1 MTGKNPANHGLF
13 DFVRIN
19 PHTGKSE
26 LVFSNDCHSP
36 TIWNYLNEAGKKVIL
51 VNIPMT
57 YPPMDVDGIV
67 IAGFPVPEN
76 VNFVFP
82 PEMYE
87 YIKKLDYV
95 TDWMKM
101 TSQKKNIFTSKVK
114 IMKQVEKIR
123 LSVFTELLSNH
134 AWDVAMIVI
143 SGTDHVSHREWQKGD
158 RRSVEKYY
166 EYIDSLLYEFAGK
179 PLFGNCAFVVISDH
193 GFTATHS
200 MFYLN
205 EWLAKEGYLTF
216 KKDVNKNYDKLIDS
230 LHQKRTTI
238 RTAKI
243 LAKIGLTRNS
253 LVYFAKKSGLIK
265 IEKFIPQSLI
275 DIFPSQNVGPLWED
289 TLAYMKSVASKGINI
304 NLQGREEHGIV
315 PVEQYDLL
323 RSELI
328 DKLRSLNRDEKIFEI
343 IEKREDIYDG
353 PFVDEAPDIML
364 WPGNGYNIRHGTGK
378 KHYLEKISDA
388 RHEIDGM
395 AIFKGDYIKQNYTY
409 NLNIEDVMPTLLHYL
424 GLECPNDVN
433 GKVAIDLFE
442 VTNNPALNQ
451 VKFREP
457 LILQDMGASFKRDD
471 DSIIFQLKEL
481 GYL

>member
-19 PHTGKSE
+19 PHTGKSD

-101 TSQKKNIFTSKVK
+101 TPQKKNIFTSKVK

-134 AWDVAMIVI
+134 AWDVAMVVI

-158 RRSVEKYY
+158 RRSVENYY
-166 EYIDSLLYEFAGK
+166 EYIDSILYEFAGK
-179 PLFGNCAFVVISDH
+179 PLFRNCAFVVISDH

-205 EWLAKEGYLTF
+205 EWLAKEGYLSF
-216 KKDVNKNYDKLIDS
+216 KKAVNKNYDTLIDS

-265 IEKFIPQSLI
+265 MEKFLPQSFI
-275 DIFPSQNVGPLWED
+275 DIFPSQNIVPLWED

-304 NLQGREEHGIV
+304 NLRGREEHGIV

-328 DKLRSLNRDEKIFEI
+328 EKLRTLNRDEKIFEI
-343 IEKREDIYDG
+343 IEKREDVYNGLFIN
-353 PFVDEAPDIML
+353 EAPDIIL
-364 WPGNGYNIRHGTGK
+364 WPSNGYNIRHGTGK

-424 GLECPNDVN
+424 GLACPKDVD

-442 VTNNPALNQ
+442 VNDKPALNQ
-451 VKFREP
+451 IKFREP
-457 LILQDMGASFKRDD
+457 LILQNEGTSFERDD